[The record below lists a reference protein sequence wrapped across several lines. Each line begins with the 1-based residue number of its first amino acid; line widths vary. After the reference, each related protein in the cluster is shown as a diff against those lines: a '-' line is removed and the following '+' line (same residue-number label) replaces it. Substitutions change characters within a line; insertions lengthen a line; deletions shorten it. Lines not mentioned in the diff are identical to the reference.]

1 MGVSPVE
8 EITMKRK
15 QAIYRHLKT
24 VAEVKQI
31 LSGRFGGLT
40 SGVELVPVREAL
52 DRVLV
57 GPVKARRSVP
67 SFHGAA
73 MDGIAVKASDTFG
86 ALAERPVILPKGP
99 RASYVDTGDPMPEDT
114 DAVVMVEKVEEVS
127 GGWEIREA
135 VYPWQ
140 NVRKVGEDIVKGD
153 ILLPARRRIRPYDQG
168 ALLAAG
174 ILSVEVFKKP
184 RVLIIPTGDEII
196 LPEEAQEPLP
206 KGALLEFNGQ
216 MLASLAAECGAVPRL
231 LKPVPDDLHAL
242 RKALVTGLSEEYDLI
257 LVIAGSSTGSADF
270 TPVLLGELGEL
281 LVHGVTVMPGKPTV
295 LAAAG
300 QRPIVGIPG
309 YPVSA
314 IVSFR
319 EFVRPLLYMLQGLSP
334 VQPEKVNV
342 TLGRKLPS
350 KLGLEEHVRVIL
362 GRVGDRVV
370 AIPLGG
376 GAGTISSVVRADG
389 ILRVPQELSG
399 VSEGEAMDVELLKP
413 IDIVDHNILAIGSH
427 DMTLDLLGSLIKERT
442 GGRVQLSSSNVGS
455 LGGLLALKKQ
465 ISHLAGSHLL
475 DTKTGEYNVS
485 YIHQYL
491 KGVPVTLIHLV
502 HRWQGFM
509 VAPEN
514 PKGIQGIRDLA
525 RPDVMFVNR
534 QAGSGTRILLDYELE
549 KAGISAEQVAGYRN
563 EEYTHMNVAV
573 AVASA
578 SADTGLGIDAS
589 AKALGLDFIPVTRE
603 RYDLVIPTA
612 FLNDPRIELL
622 LEIVRSEDFKS
633 KVLEMGGYEVE
644 ETGKVLARIG

>member
-1 MGVSPVE
+1 
-8 EITMKRK
+8 MKRK

-40 SGVELVPVREAL
+40 SGAELVPVREAL

-67 SFHGAA
+67 AFHGAA
-73 MDGIAVKASDTFG
+73 MDGIAVKASDTFC

-99 RASYVDTGDPMPEDT
+99 RVSYVDTGDPMPEDT

-300 QRPIVGIPG
+300 RRPIVGIPG

-334 VQPEKVNV
+334 VQPERVTV

-399 VSEGEAMDVELLKP
+399 VSEGEAMEVELLKP

-442 GGRVQLSSSNVGS
+442 GGRVQFSSSNVGS

-502 HRWQGFM
+502 YRWQGFM

>member
-1 MGVSPVE
+1 
-8 EITMKRK
+8 MKRK

-40 SGVELVPVREAL
+40 SGAELVQVREAL

-73 MDGIAVKASDTFG
+73 MDGIAVKASDTFC

-99 RASYVDTGDPMPEDT
+99 RVSYVDTGDPMPEDT

-153 ILLPARRRIRPYDQG
+153 ILLSARRRIRPYDQG

-231 LKPVPDDLHAL
+231 LKPVPDDLDAL
-242 RKALVTGLSEEYDLI
+242 RKALATGLSEEYDLI

-270 TPVLLGELGEL
+270 TPALLGELGEL

-295 LAAAG
+295 LAAVG

-334 VQPEKVNV
+334 VQPEKVTV

-399 VSEGEAMDVELLKP
+399 VSEGEAMEVELLKP

-502 HRWQGFM
+502 YRWQGFM

-633 KVLEMGGYEVE
+633 KVMEMGGYEVE

>member
-1 MGVSPVE
+1 
-8 EITMKRK
+8 MKRK

-24 VAEVKQI
+24 MAEAKEI
-31 LSGRFGGLT
+31 LYGRFGGLT
-40 SGVELVPVREAL
+40 SGKESVPVRQAL
-52 DRVLV
+52 DRVLA
-57 GPVKARRSVP
+57 GPVKAQRSVP
-67 SFHGAA
+67 AFHGAA
-73 MDGIAVKASDTFG
+73 MDGIAVKASASFG
-86 ALAERPVILPKGP
+86 ALPERPVALSKGP
-99 RASYVDTGDPMPEDT
+99 QATYVDTGDPMPEGT
-114 DAVVMVEKVEEVS
+114 DAVVMIEKVEEVG
-127 GGWEIREA
+127 GGWQIREA

-174 ILSVEVFKKP
+174 VLSVEVFKKP

-196 LPEEAQEPLP
+196 LPEEAQDPLP

-216 MLASLAAECGAVPRL
+216 MLASSAVECGAEAHL
-231 LKPVPDDLHAL
+231 LKPVPDDLEAL
-242 RKALVTGLSEEYDLI
+242 RKALATGLSDGYDLI

-270 TPVLLGELGEL
+270 TPLLLGELGEL

-295 LAAAG
+295 LAAVG
-300 QRPIVGIPG
+300 QKPIVGIPG

-319 EFVRPLLYMLQGLSP
+319 EFVRPLLHMLQGLSP
-334 VQPEKVNV
+334 SQPEKVKV
-342 TLGRKLPS
+342 ALGRKLPS

-399 VSEGEAMDVELLKP
+399 VSEGEGMEVELLKP

-442 GGRVQLSSSNVGS
+442 GGRIQLSSSNVGS
-455 LGGLLALKKQ
+455 LGGLLALKKR
-465 ISHLAGSHLL
+465 IAHLAGSHLL
-475 DTKTGEYNVS
+475 DTKTGEYNLS
-485 YIHQYL
+485 YIDQYL
-491 KGVPVTLIHLV
+491 KGLPVTLLHLV
-502 HRWQGFM
+502 YRWQGFM
-509 VAPEN
+509 VAPGN
-514 PKGIQGIRDLA
+514 PKGIQGIRDLG

-534 QAGSGTRILLDYELE
+534 QAGSGTRILLDYELA
-549 KAGISAEQVAGYRN
+549 KAGISAERVAGYRN

-622 LEIVRSEDFKS
+622 LEIVRSDSFKG
-633 KVLEMGGYEVE
+633 KVLEMGGYEVD
-644 ETGKVLARIG
+644 ETGTVIAQLG